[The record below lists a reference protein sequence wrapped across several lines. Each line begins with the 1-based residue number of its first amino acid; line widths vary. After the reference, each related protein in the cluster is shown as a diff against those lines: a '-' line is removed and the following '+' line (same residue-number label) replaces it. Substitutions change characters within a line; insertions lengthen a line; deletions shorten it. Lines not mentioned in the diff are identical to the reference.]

1 MKSGL
6 RLKTQVHFAVL
17 VALVSA
23 PSALAA
29 PPPPP
34 PEDIDLSILD
44 MGASEEERMV
54 YGEDAAIPQTGNEN
68 PEDLLRS
75 SPMTVPSAKK
85 GQKTAELPKALP
97 MNSKQAA
104 EPSALEEPVFEE
116 TMSDAD
122 PTVDSLPDEVPTDI
136 ASPSSETLDEVL
148 IPAESESQME
158 EPPIYSGAP
167 ESSGASVARHD
178 RTIPVYER
186 ENPNWG
192 VDIHGSLNALGERS
206 PGSSDD
212 DTVYS
217 TRNFGIGFEYQ
228 PEFLQSVG
236 VFSFGPSVNLYI
248 LEPMG
253 SLTEGAFSIMAFGG
267 SAKYQFRYFRAQP
280 FVPFVGFE
288 YQMIKYSFVVDG
300 FPSGWTTSTG
310 LTFGGMLLLNWME
323 PSSAHSLWSETG
335 IKRSYLVGEV
345 KTMTAGEPV
354 LSVTGSAI
362 YFGLRLEY

>member
-6 RLKTQVHFAVL
+6 RLKTQVRFAVFA
-17 VALVSA
+17 ALVSA
-23 PSALAA
+23 PSVLSA

-34 PEDIDLSILD
+34 PEEIDMSILD

-54 YGEDAAIPQTGNEN
+54 YGDDAAVPQTGNEN

-97 MNSKQAA
+97 MDAKEAA
-104 EPSALEEPVFEE
+104 QPSALEEPAYEE

-122 PTVDSLPDEVPTDI
+122 PSVESLPDEVPTDI
-136 ASPSSETLDEVL
+136 AEAPSETLDEVL
-148 IPAESESQME
+148 IPAEGEAMAE
-158 EPPIYSGAP
+158 EPMIPS

-178 RTIPVYER
+178 RKIPFYDR
-186 ENPNWG
+186 ENPSWG
-192 VDIHGSLNALGERS
+192 VDIHGSLNALGATS
-206 PGSSDD
+206 PTNTAED
-212 DTVYS
+212 VEYS

-228 PEFLQSVG
+228 PQFLQSLG
-236 VFSFGPSVNLYI
+236 VVSIGPSVNLYI

-253 SLTEGAFSIMAFGG
+253 SLTSGPFSIMSFGG

-288 YQMIKYSFVVDG
+288 YQMIKYRFVVEG

-310 LTFGGMLLLNWME
+310 MTFGGMLLLNWME

-345 KTMTAGEPV
+345 KTMTAGEPA
-354 LSVTGSAI
+354 LSVDGSAI
-362 YFGLRLEY
+362 YFGLRVEY